1 MTKSDAEQVEPMKL
15 YSIITMYFTASITMT
30 LAVVYTVLVNMLST
44 MCIQVR

>member
-1 MTKSDAEQVEPMKL
+1 
-15 YSIITMYFTASITMT
+15 MYFTASIMMT